1 MKTKISFLALLLM
14 GMALFTLNA
23 QPAPADNPN
32 APEITF
38 SKTVHD
44 YGTVFQNG
52 DGNCEFEFTNTGK
65 EPLVLSNVRSSCGC
79 TVPKWTREPILP
91 GQSGTINVKYDTRRM
106 GAINKHITV
115 LSNAKTSSVVLRI
128 KGTVVQ
134 PPAENAP
141 ENAGAQGATP
151 KAN

>member
-1 MKTKISFLALLLM
+1 MKTKINILALLLM
-14 GMALFTLNA
+14 GFAVFSLQA
-23 QPAPADNPN
+23 QPAEAENPN

-38 SKTVHD
+38 ANTVHD
-44 YGTVFQNG
+44 YGTIFQNG
-52 DGNCEFEFTNTGK
+52 DGNCAFEFTNTGK

-91 GQSGTINVKYDTRRM
+91 GQTGSINVKYDTRRM

-115 LSNAKTSSVVLRI
+115 LSNAKTASVVLRI
-128 KGTVVQ
+128 KGTVAQ
-134 PPAENAP
+134 APAETAP
-141 ENAGAQGATP
+141 ENSGAQGATP